1 MISLKLAL
9 RRPATNMVRKN
20 QEEEEEEE
28 EETDASSFAARRF
41 D

>member
-1 MISLKLAL
+1 MEMISLKLAL

-20 QEEEEEEE
+20 QEEEEE
-28 EETDASSFAARRF
+28 TDASSFAARRF